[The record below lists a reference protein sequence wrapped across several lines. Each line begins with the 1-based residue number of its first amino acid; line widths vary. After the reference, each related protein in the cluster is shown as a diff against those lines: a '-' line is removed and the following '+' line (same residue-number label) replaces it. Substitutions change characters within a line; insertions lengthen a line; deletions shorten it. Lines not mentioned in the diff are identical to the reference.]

1 LYPEKFFMPILPAN
15 FKVALVLG
23 GARSGKSRYGL
34 SLAESFPAPRL
45 FLATGEARDGEIREA
60 PLELPEAVSHGQG
73 RYGAILV
80 DCLTMWLANL
90 MLRETATDDDLQA
103 GSRRLLA
110 LLERLTT
117 PTIFISNEVGLGIVP
132 ESPLA
137 RRYRDGLGWLHQ
149 QVARAADLVV
159 LVVAGLPLVLKGS

>member
-1 LYPEKFFMPILPAN
+1 M
-15 FKVALVLG
+15 G
-23 GARSGKSRYGL
+23 GARSGKSRYAL

-45 FLATGEARDGEIREA
+45 FLATGEARDEEMAARIAAHQEERGPGWETREA
-60 PLELPEAVSHGQG
+60 PLKLPEAVGQGQG

-90 MLRETATDDDLQA
+90 MLRETAPDDDLQTE
-103 GSRRLLA
+103 SRRLLA

-117 PTIFISNEVGLGIVP
+117 PTIFVSNEVGLGIVP
-132 ESPLA
+132 EGPLA
-137 RRYRDGLGWLHQ
+137 RRYRDSLGWLHQ

-159 LVVAGLPLVLKGS
+159 LVVAGLPLTLKGS